1 MVEICRFL
9 ILHLYV
15 TLLLRVIP
23 LAFRHS
29 AWFGK
34 TKMMDLGDGGK
45 RLITRSTVLTEISER
60 ERDRQTNRQTDGQL
74 TELLQRYTVP
84 CVVTIQKS

>member
-1 MVEICRFL
+1 
-9 ILHLYV
+9 
-15 TLLLRVIP
+15 
-23 LAFRHS
+23 
-29 AWFGK
+29 
-34 TKMMDLGDGGK
+34 MMDLGDGGK